1 MMHVLFYTKPGCH
14 LCEEAKLMMQLAKD
28 DVPLTWTEV
37 NIEEDDEIH
46 EKYMLMIP
54 VIEVNGD
61 VALFGSIGYVDI
73 LELF

>member
-1 MMHVLFYTKPGCH
+1 MHVLFYTKPGCH
-14 LCEEAKLMMQLAKD
+14 LCEEAKLMMQLAQD